1 MASEQHNHC
10 IQPLNGNNYTTWSE
24 EMKALL
30 LFKGLWHL
38 VDGKETHP
46 TTPAKEQ
53 EAWDIK
59 QDQAAGELMLNPMPD
74 Q

>member
-24 EMKALL
+24 EMALL
-30 LFKGLWHL
+30 CSKGLWQL
-38 VDGKETHP
+38 IDGKKTCP
-46 TTPAKEQ
+46 STPAKEQ

-59 QDQAAGELMLNPMPD
+59 QNWAAGKLMLNLMLD